1 MMADPKTKSDRTAD
15 VQSTNAEVVELENT
29 IEIQNE
35 RVAADQQDQDAT
47 EETEAEV
54 PAENI
59 AHISDASLPSREEL
73 AAAADKAARA
83 AAKVR

>member
-1 MMADPKTKSDRTAD
+1 MADPKTKSDRTAD
-15 VQSTNAEVVELENT
+15 AQFTNAEVVELENT

>member
-1 MMADPKTKSDRTAD
+1 MADPKTKADRATEA
-15 VQSTNAEVVELENT
+15 QSTNAEVVELENT

>member
-1 MMADPKTKSDRTAD
+1 MADPKTKSDRAAD
-15 VQSTNAEVVELENT
+15 APSTNAEVVELENT

-83 AAKVR
+83 AAKAR

>member
-1 MMADPKTKSDRTAD
+1 MADPKTKADRAD
-15 VQSTNAEVVELENT
+15 VQAGNAEVVELENA

-35 RVAADQQDQDAT
+35 RIAADQQDQDAT

-73 AAAADKAARA
+73 AAAAEKAARA
-83 AAKVR
+83 ASKAR

>member
-1 MMADPKTKSDRTAD
+1 MADPKTKSDRTAD